1 MAIWEKATLVDGDD
15 ANMTGGDPGERVTVD
30 ASGTSWVRILSP
42 SHRLNDGDDYTYIGF
57 GHPQIIQ
64 G

>member
-1 MAIWEKATLVDGDD
+1 MSVWEKATLVDQ
-15 ANMTGGDPGERVTVD
+15 GDPGSTTGDPGDRVTVD
-30 ASGTSWVRILSP
+30 AGGTSWVRILSP

-64 G
+64 

>member
-1 MAIWEKATLVDGDD
+1 MAIWEKATLVDGSDPGSS
-15 ANMTGGDPGERVTVD
+15 TGDPGDRVTVNPV
-30 ASGTSWVRILSP
+30 GTAWVRILSP
-42 SHRLNDGDDYTYIGF
+42 SHRLNDGADYTFIGF